1 MGDAASDP
9 VRLTTGRFET
19 AYFHERS
26 RQSLGASISF
36 LVSTVV
42 ECKDLEP
49 VAAASEALPNAPL
62 RLDLR
67 SAISFLGS

>member
-1 MGDAASDP
+1 MDDAAANP
-9 VRLTTGRFET
+9 VRLTTGRFEI
-19 AYFHERS
+19 ASFHERS

-36 LVSTVV
+36 LASTVV
-42 ECKDLEP
+42 ECTALEP
-49 VAAASEALPNAPL
+49 VASASEALSNAPL